1 MNNQMNMGVENQY
14 FVNPFKRTP
23 VNKVKR
29 AVQRK
34 SHCQIHLVLYAYI
47 SLKNLK
53 KTSLSIWQYI
63 SNEAK
68 SIFRTTSAAQH

>member
-34 SHCQIHLVLYAYI
+34 SHCQIHLVLYADI
-47 SLKNLK
+47 SLKNL
-53 KTSLSIWQYI
+53 
-63 SNEAK
+63 
-68 SIFRTTSAAQH
+68 